1 METEHAN
8 QERRRLK
15 PLKILVLLAVVGAIV
30 LFLRATVLR
39 VEMQMVTSSDG
50 GLGVSAVAVGFLVL
64 FLSGI
69 CYGLWVLLVEHY
81 IAFSLTRDWV
91 VDILRETGGPEK
103 EPHDHRGM
111 RFNNETKHAF

>member
-1 METEHAN
+1 METEREY
-8 QERRRLK
+8 QRRGRSKHLR
-15 PLKILVLLAVVGAIV
+15 ILVILAVIGAIV

-39 VEMQMVTSSDG
+39 VETQIGSSSTG
-50 GLGVSAVAVGFLVL
+50 GLEISAVAVGFLVL

-69 CYGLWVLLVEHY
+69 CYGLWVLLLEHY

-91 VDILRETGGPEK
+91 VGILRESGGSEK
-103 EPHDHRGM
+103 ETKGHGGM